1 MPRWVGSSQVRQP
14 QISATPTLRPRVVEF
29 GGNIGGAGRTRVPQ
43 VRYTIQTWAGSFSV
57 SAEAPSTDIGTP
69 AGVVGSDAGVT
80 ATVTTSCPAGAPAS
94 LSTPTASTCTSTL
107 LTSGELPTNITKST
121 APDLT
126 AAYYVPQ
133 PWGHFDI
140 SAVLRPG
147 LDVTDGQYFA
157 RHYIG
162 FGGHIGLDIKPGWF
176 GWVKDDITFDVTG
189 GSALGSYLNSSTN
202 FALATNYGATD
213 KYGSFN
219 GPTTAAAA
227 AAIIFEPTTEF
238 GTEIGYQHW
247 WFDNLR
253 STFSGGLL
261 HHDIP
266 VDLVGATQAG
276 SMNKELI
283 TSHANL
289 IWNPVSFVDI
299 GFEYMWGSRRV
310 VNNQSGTENVL
321 INRYRVQF

>member
-1 MPRWVGSSQVRQP
+1 V
-14 QISATPTLRPRVVEF
+14 ID
-29 GGNIGGAGRTRVPQ
+29 
-43 VRYTIQTWAGSFSV
+43 
-57 SAEAPSTDIGTP
+57 AEEIA
-69 AGVVGSDAGVT
+69 
-80 ATVTTSCPAGAPAS
+80 
-94 LSTPTASTCTSTL
+94 
-107 LTSGELPTNITKST
+107 E
-121 APDLT
+121 
-126 AAYYVPQ
+126 
-133 PWGHFDI
+133 
-140 SAVLRPG
+140 
-147 LDVTDGQYFA
+147 
-157 RHYIG
+157 
-162 FGGHIGLDIKPGWF
+162 
-176 GWVKDDITFDVTG
+176 VKDDITFDVTG

-202 FALATNYGATD
+202 FALATNYGATG

-261 HHDIP
+261 HHDLP

-289 IWNPVSFVDI
+289 IWNPVRARILGVRLS
-299 GFEYMWGSRRV
+299 GFLGAHDYGRDSLT
-310 VNNQSGTENVL
+310 NHAPPNLQPENAPACRGCYL
-321 INRYRVQF
+321 